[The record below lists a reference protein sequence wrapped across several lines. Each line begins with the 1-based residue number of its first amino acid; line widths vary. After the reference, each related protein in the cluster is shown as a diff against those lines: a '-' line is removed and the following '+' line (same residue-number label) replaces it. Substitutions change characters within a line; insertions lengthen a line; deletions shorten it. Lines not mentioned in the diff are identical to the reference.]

1 MLEKSKRIFR
11 RFISS
16 RWFPLAVACAA
27 LLAVLVV
34 AFLLGFRITY
44 APELEN
50 SWEAISAVASWAGII
65 VSIASAI
72 AAFMAVWYAIRVSD
86 KQNRISLFEK
96 KYELFEI
103 ISDCK
108 TFSDLLENAK
118 CNMDVR
124 IMFFA
129 SFCYRSPNSEAKNST
144 FIAAK
149 YLEIIRKIKQVGFLF
164 GEIDGLAHL
173 PKLIGTLTNL
183 LVNCCKES
191 KADDLDDLQEKKQK
205 FSDYIN
211 SKDYKDLIDA
221 MQNQLLLK

>member
-1 MLEKSKRIFR
+1 MKDLIRK
-11 RFISS
+11 
-16 RWFPLAVACAA
+16 RWFV
-27 LLAVLVV
+27 
-34 AFLLGFRITY
+34 FLLGILVAVVALLIVGRILY
-44 APELEN
+44 CNGYRIVYPEQFET
-50 SWEAISAVASWAGII
+50 SWDAVSAVASWAGII

-183 LVNCCKES
+183 LVNS
-191 KADDLDDLQEKKQK
+191 
-205 FSDYIN
+205 
-211 SKDYKDLIDA
+211 
-221 MQNQLLLK
+221 

>member
-1 MLEKSKRIFR
+1 MKDLIRK
-11 RFISS
+11 
-16 RWFPLAVACAA
+16 RWFV
-27 LLAVLVV
+27 
-34 AFLLGFRITY
+34 FLLGILIAVIALLIFGLILYCNGYRIVY
-44 APELEN
+44 PEQFET
-50 SWEAISAVASWAGII
+50 SWDAVSAVASWAGII

-191 KADDLDDLQEKKQK
+191 KADDLDDLQEKKQR